1 MDDSGGVRVS
11 EAVRDGEE
19 DFDLAPDR
27 ERLGALDL
35 LVEVLAAQELLHD
48 VGDPVLDAEVV
59 DRRDVPVVEVPG
71 ELRLA
76 EEPAL
81 DLLVVQLAGFDG
93 DRPLDV
99 RVAPAVDRAEAT
111 GTDLPGDLVFA
122 DLFRQ
127 LGFLRHCLGGGA
139 SLVETGRKRN
149 ADDGALRI
157 CGWNAPGSLERR
169 SARPD
174 SVDCPREPLPRPG
187 PVGP

>member
-59 DRRDVPVVEVPG
+59 DRRDVPVVEVSG

-81 DLLVVQLAGFDG
+81 DLFVVQLAGFDG
-93 DRPLDV
+93 DRTFDV
-99 RVAPAVDRAEAT
+99 RVPPAVDGAEAT

-127 LGFLRHCLGGGA
+127 RGFLRHLSFGGGA

-149 ADDGALRI
+149 ANDGAPGI
-157 CGWNAPGSLERR
+157 CAWNAPGPVERR
-169 SARPD
+169 SARP
-174 SVDCPREPLPRPG
+174 RLGRLPS
-187 PVGP
+187 